1 MDFQDG
7 IRADFVRRSGR
18 HDVSE
23 TFRYS
28 VGSIEVM
35 VVPDGFRSSP
45 LADGFVRNASREE
58 VNEALVEYGMPPD
71 KMTIVFN
78 PVLLRIGSKLVLI
91 DAGNGEGRGADAGRL
106 EGNLRQSGI
115 DPAKID
121 AVVISHFH
129 RDHIDGLL
137 TQDSTSRFPNATIMV
152 PTPEWT
158 FWMDDAEQ
166 ARASGDRMIELFDNS
181 RRVFKDLR
189 PQVQKYDWGDEVF
202 TGLKA
207 VATPGHSIGHTSF
220 MLSSGGKRVFLQCDV
235 TNHPALFVRH
245 PGWHAS
251 FDQDPI
257 QAEATRRKTYEM
269 LVNEQI
275 PVQGF
280 HHPMPGLSVVER
292 YRDGYRLVPIEGVS

>member
-1 MDFQDG
+1 MNNE
-7 IRADFVRRSGR
+7 RSGR
-18 HDVSE
+18 HDVSKI
-23 TFRYS
+23 FRYS
-28 VGSIEVM
+28 VGSTEVM

-45 LADGFVRNASREE
+45 LADGFVLNAPREE
-58 VNEALVEYGMPPD
+58 VNAALVEYGMPPD
-71 KMTIVFN
+71 QMTIVFN
-78 PVLLRIGSKLVLI
+78 PVVLRIGAKLVLV
-91 DAGNGEGRGADAGRL
+91 DAGNGEGRNADAGRL
-106 EGNLRQSGI
+106 EGNLRDAGI
-115 DPAKID
+115 DPATID

-137 TQDSTSRFPNATIMV
+137 TQDGASRFPKATILV

-158 FWMDDAEQ
+158 FWMDDAEK
-166 ARASGDRMIELFDNS
+166 ARASGARMQELFENS
-181 RRVFKDLR
+181 RRVFKGLG
-189 PQVQKYDWGDEVF
+189 PQLQQYKWGDEIF
-202 TGLKA
+202 PGLLA

-220 MLSSGGKRVFLQCDV
+220 MLSSGGKSVFLQCDV

-269 LVNEQI
+269 LVSEQI

-292 YRDGYRLVPIEGVS
+292 YRDGYRLVPLTGVS

>member
-1 MDFQDG
+1 MNNE
-7 IRADFVRRSGR
+7 IAGR
-18 HDVSE
+18 NDVSE

-28 VGSIEVM
+28 VGSTEVL

-45 LADGFVRNASREE
+45 LADGFILNASREE
-58 VNEALVEYGMPPD
+58 VNAALVEYGMPAD
-71 KMTIVFN
+71 RMTIVFN
-78 PVLLRIGSKLVLI
+78 PVVLRIGSELVLI
-91 DAGNGEGRGADAGRL
+91 DAGNGEGRNADAGRL
-106 EGNLRQSGI
+106 EGNLRQAGI
-115 DPAKID
+115 DPATIH

-137 TQDSTSRFPNATIMV
+137 KQDGTARFPNATILV

-158 FWMDDAEQ
+158 FWMDDDEK
-166 ARASGDRMIELFDNS
+166 ARASGARMQELFENS
-181 RRVFKDLR
+181 RRVFTDLQS
-189 PQVQKYDWGDEVF
+189 QVQQYKWGDEIF
-202 TGLKA
+202 AGLQA

-220 MLSSGGKRVFLQCDV
+220 MLSSGGKSVFLQSDV

-269 LVNEQI
+269 LVSEQI

-280 HHPMPGLSVVER
+280 HHPMPGLSSVKR
-292 YRDGYRLVPIEGVS
+292 YRDGHRLVRLAGVN

>member
-1 MDFQDG
+1 MN
-7 IRADFVRRSGR
+7 
-18 HDVSE
+18 E

-28 VGSIEVM
+28 VGSTEVL

-45 LADGFVRNASREE
+45 LANGFILNAPRED
-58 VNEALVEYGMPPD
+58 VNAALVEYGMPAD
-71 KMTIVFN
+71 QVTIVFN

-91 DAGNGEGRGADAGRL
+91 DAGNGEGRNADAGHL
-106 EGNLRQSGI
+106 EANLREPGI
-115 DPAKID
+115 DPDTID

-137 TQDSTSRFPNATIMV
+137 RQDGTSRFSNAVILV

-158 FWMDDAEQ
+158 FWMDDGEKS
-166 ARASGDRMIELFDNS
+166 RASEGRMQELFDNS

-189 PQVQKYDWGDEVF
+189 PQVQQYGWGDELF
-202 TGLKA
+202 SGLVA

-220 MLSSGGKRVFLQCDV
+220 MLSSGGKSVFLQCDV

-251 FDQDPI
+251 FDQDPH
-257 QAEATRRKTYEM
+257 QAEATRRKIYEM
-269 LVNEQI
+269 LVSEQI

-280 HHPMPGLSVVER
+280 HHPMPGLSIVER
-292 YRDGYRLVPIEGVS
+292 YRDGYRLVQLTSVS

>member
-1 MDFQDG
+1 MN
-7 IRADFVRRSGR
+7 
-18 HDVSE
+18 E
-23 TFRYS
+23 PFRYS
-28 VGSIEVM
+28 VGSTEVL

-45 LADGFVRNASREE
+45 LADGFILNASREQ
-58 VNEALVEYGMPPD
+58 VNAALVEYGMPPD
-71 KMTIVFN
+71 QVTIVFN
-78 PVLLRIGSKLVLI
+78 PVLLRLGSKLVLI
-91 DAGNGEGRGADAGRL
+91 DAGNGEGRNADAGRL
-106 EGNLRQSGI
+106 EGNLRQAGI
-115 DPAKID
+115 DPATID

-137 TQDSTSRFPNATIMV
+137 TQDSKSRFPNATILV

-158 FWMDDAEQ
+158 FWMDDDEK
-166 ARASGDRMIELFDNS
+166 ARASGGRMQELFENS
-181 RRVFKDLR
+181 RRVFKDLG
-189 PQVQKYDWGDEVF
+189 PQLQQYKWGEEIF
-202 TGLKA
+202 AGLQA

-220 MLSSGGKRVFLQCDV
+220 MLSSSGKSVFLQCDV

-269 LVNEQI
+269 LVSEQI

-292 YRDGYRLVPIEGVS
+292 YRDGYRLVPLTNVS

>member
-1 MDFQDG
+1 MN
-7 IRADFVRRSGR
+7 IERSGR
-18 HDVSE
+18 DDVNE
-23 TFRYS
+23 PFRYM
-28 VGSIEVM
+28 VGSTEVL

-45 LADGFVRNASREE
+45 LADGFIRNAPREE
-58 VNEALVEYGMPPD
+58 VNAALVEYGMPPD
-71 KMTIVFN
+71 QVTIVFN
-78 PVLLRIGSKLVLI
+78 PVVLRTGSQLVLI
-91 DAGNGEGRGADAGRL
+91 DAGNGEGRSADAGRL
-106 EGNLRQSGI
+106 EGNLLEAGI

-137 TQDSTSRFPNATIMV
+137 RPDGTSRFPNAAIMV
-152 PTPEWT
+152 PIPEWT
-158 FWMDDAEQ
+158 FWMDDGEK
-166 ARASGDRMIELFDNS
+166 ARASEGRMQELFENS
-181 RRVFKDLR
+181 RRVFKDLG
-189 PQVQKYDWGDEVF
+189 PQVQQYASGDEVSP
-202 TGLKA
+202 GLQA

-220 MLSSGGKRVFLQCDV
+220 MLSSGGKSVFLQCDV

-269 LVNEQI
+269 LVSEQI

-292 YRDGYRLVPIEGVS
+292 YRDGYRLVPLTGVS